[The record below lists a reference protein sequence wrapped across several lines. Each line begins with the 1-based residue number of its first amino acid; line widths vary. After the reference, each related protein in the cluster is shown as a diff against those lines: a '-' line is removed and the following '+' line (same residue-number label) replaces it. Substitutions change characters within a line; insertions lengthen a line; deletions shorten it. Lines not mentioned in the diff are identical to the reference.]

1 MQQTE
6 LWSSY
11 MLAKFCQNVG
21 IYKGEKKSHLKFE
34 ISKMKSW

>member
-21 IYKGEKKSHLKFE
+21 MYIYKGEKKILFD
-34 ISKMKSW
+34 IWNV